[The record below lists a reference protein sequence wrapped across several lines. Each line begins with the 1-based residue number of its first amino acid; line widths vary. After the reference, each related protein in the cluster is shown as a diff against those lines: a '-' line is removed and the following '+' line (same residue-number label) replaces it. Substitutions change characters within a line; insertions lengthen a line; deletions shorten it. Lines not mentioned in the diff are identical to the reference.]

1 MGLTD
6 TSLSATGVRTV
17 DASIRRVK
25 RLLKGMLAVCGYEV
39 DRTPGLKLRRRVC
52 IGNNL
57 LSDVKLILGRGLHC
71 MIDGG
76 AHFGETAL
84 YFADEFPD
92 ALIFSFEPTREA
104 VEEFRRNTRTYANIK
119 LINACLGEKSGTAIL
134 HVNNNCET
142 NSLLE
147 TAEEASRWTPA
158 EVTMEK
164 MTVEVPVYALDDF
177 VPEQINR
184 SIDLLKLDVQGYELM
199 VLQGAARLLDRATFP
214 LIYLEICYVPQ
225 YRDQPSLPDL
235 YSLLYGYGYRLVSTY
250 PSEFDGRGYKYR
262 VGGDLLFVH
271 ESYGNGS
278 PNQLS
283 KRDN

>member
-6 TSLSATGVRTV
+6 TSLSATGLRTV
-17 DASIRRVK
+17 DAPIRRVK
-25 RLLKGMLAVCGYEV
+25 RALKRMLALCGYEV
-39 DRTPGLKLRRRVC
+39 YRTPGLKLRRRVC

-84 YFADEFPD
+84 TFADEFPN
-92 ALIFSFEPTREA
+92 ALIFSFEPTSEA
-104 VEEFRRNTRTYANIK
+104 FEELRRNTHDYPHIK
-119 LINACLGEKSGTAIL
+119 LINACLGEKNGTAIL
-134 HVNNNCET
+134 HVNNDSQT

-147 TAEEASRWTPA
+147 TAKESSRWVPA

-164 MTVEVPVYALDDF
+164 TTAEVPVYALDDF
-177 VPEQINR
+177 VPERINR
-184 SIDLLKLDVQGYELM
+184 PVDLLKLDVQGYEQN
-199 VLQGAARLLDRATFP
+199 VLQGASSLLGRAAFP

-225 YRDQPSLPDL
+225 YRDQTSLPDL

-250 PSEFDGRGYKYR
+250 PSEFDARGYKYR

-271 ESYGNGS
+271 ESYGSAS

-283 KRDN
+283 KRD